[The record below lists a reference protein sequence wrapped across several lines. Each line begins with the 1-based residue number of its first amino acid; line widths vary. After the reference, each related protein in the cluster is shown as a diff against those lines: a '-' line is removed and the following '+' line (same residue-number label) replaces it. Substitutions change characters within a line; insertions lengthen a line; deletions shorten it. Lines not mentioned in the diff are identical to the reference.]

1 MNTEINEPPI
11 STAVATKSF
20 LTTPIYYASGS
31 PHLGHAYTT
40 FLASC
45 YKRYRQLRG
54 DEVLLA
60 TGSDEHGQKIER
72 TAKRN
77 EVATQRFVD
86 KISHEFRQLWSDLDI
101 QVDLFER
108 TTASAHIQSV
118 LNFWYRLTASGDIY
132 PGEYSGLYCVECE
145 QYFTEGKTCL
155 IHKKL
160 LEQFSETCW
169 FFRLSR
175 YQDKLIDH
183 IESHPEFILPV
194 QRRNEVL
201 SFLKG
206 EALRDLSVSRSSTK
220 WGIPVPDDP
229 ELVLYVW
236 IDALVAY
243 VSALESATSEFE
255 SWWENAVHFIG
266 KDILIFHAV
275 YWPALLLSARLPLPR
290 SLIVN
295 GWLTIEGEKISKS
308 NPKTIISPLDLT
320 DKYSRDGLKYYLLR
334 TVGLGSDVD
343 YNSSH
348 LHQTL
353 NTDLANNLGNLVS
366 RVVSLISKNH
376 GGCLSRPKSGV
387 NFNETLLVTV
397 NEATKETEDA
407 FSNFNFARGA
417 EAFINCASAI
427 NGYLQQQQPWKITEL
442 DLQARILWVCCLA
455 IRDVSILATPFV
467 PELAQRIRLALGVN
481 GTPRWDELGSEVE
494 CFEVQR
500 GVVVFSRLD

>member
-145 QYFTEGKTCL
+145 QYFTKGKTCP
-155 IHKKL
+155 IHKKP

-169 FFRLSR
+169 
-175 YQDKLIDH
+175 
-183 IESHPEFILPV
+183 
-194 QRRNEVL
+194 
-201 SFLKG
+201 
-206 EALRDLSVSRSSTK
+206 
-220 WGIPVPDDP
+220 
-229 ELVLYVW
+229 
-236 IDALVAY
+236 
-243 VSALESATSEFE
+243 
-255 SWWENAVHFIG
+255 
-266 KDILIFHAV
+266 
-275 YWPALLLSARLPLPR
+275 
-290 SLIVN
+290 
-295 GWLTIEGEKISKS
+295 
-308 NPKTIISPLDLT
+308 
-320 DKYSRDGLKYYLLR
+320 
-334 TVGLGSDVD
+334 
-343 YNSSH
+343 
-348 LHQTL
+348 
-353 NTDLANNLGNLVS
+353 
-366 RVVSLISKNH
+366 
-376 GGCLSRPKSGV
+376 
-387 NFNETLLVTV
+387 
-397 NEATKETEDA
+397 
-407 FSNFNFARGA
+407 
-417 EAFINCASAI
+417 
-427 NGYLQQQQPWKITEL
+427 
-442 DLQARILWVCCLA
+442 
-455 IRDVSILATPFV
+455 
-467 PELAQRIRLALGVN
+467 
-481 GTPRWDELGSEVE
+481 
-494 CFEVQR
+494 
-500 GVVVFSRLD
+500 